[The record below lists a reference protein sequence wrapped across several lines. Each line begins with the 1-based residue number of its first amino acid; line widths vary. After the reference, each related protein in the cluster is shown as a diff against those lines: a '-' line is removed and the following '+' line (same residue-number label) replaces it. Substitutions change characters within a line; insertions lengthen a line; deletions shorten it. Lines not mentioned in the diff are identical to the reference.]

1 MPKPKIISEGDPNHV
16 HVMIM
21 GTSNTGKCKC
31 GREVSY
37 DYAEY
42 SEMDHNT
49 VSRGKADILPYDIL
63 SSPRYLNY

>member
-1 MPKPKIISEGDPNHV
+1 MKPIILKAGDANCIHMEKINSDNIGL
-16 HVMIM
+16 
-21 GTSNTGKCKC
+21 CAKC
-31 GREVSY
+31 GRRVSY